1 MTIWKLLNAKD
12 FIAMFFFVLL
22 LSLLISFS
30 SSCCHLVEE
39 IAKIWFSTNYSL
51 NNKQN
56 LEYSAG
62 DHEFIV
68 FIATKSVWQFWHIQ
82 TLPLPCSIHNGW
94 EIYSF
99 ESCHMKFYNEKLNAN
114 CILACILTRW
124 AVEFHMKHE
133 TMFNDVEQCTRPY
146 KNSDHFSI
154 PFAINAAPINFH
166 QICWRFFFKSFLACV
181 LFFRW
186 NCINGKH

>member
-1 MTIWKLLNAKD
+1 MLCDNLK
-12 FIAMFFFVLL
+12 IAECNRFYRHVFFVLL

-51 NNKQN
+51 NKKQN

-99 ESCHMKFYNEKLNAN
+99 ESCHMKFYNEKLNASLYFN
-114 CILACILTRW
+114 SLSCWIS
-124 AVEFHMKHE
+124 HE
-133 TMFNDVEQCTRPY
+133 TWDNVQWCGTVYTYTIQKFGPLFN
-146 KNSDHFSI
+146 
-154 PFAINAAPINFH
+154 
-166 QICWRFFFKSFLACV
+166 SFCNKRRAD
-181 LFFRW
+181 
-186 NCINGKH
+186 